1 MIKKLKDILILLA
14 ENRALQH
21 ILFWAFSF
29 LILVNILRVSA
40 ELKPID
46 VIYTLVF
53 YVPVILVV
61 YTNLFFLVPRF
72 LARKKY
78 WWYAC
83 AIIITLFVGA
93 EFYLL
98 LFDKWVDYLFPGFY
112 FIAYYGFWDIILY
125 LAVFLLLTTL
135 IKLAR
140 AWFVVKQ
147 LEQENT
153 ENQLKALRSQLNPH
167 FLFNSLN
174 NIYSLSRKKDDSTPE
189 VVLKLS
195 DILRYVIY
203 DSDRDEI
210 DLKSEIEFIRKYVE
224 LQQLRLQDKN
234 RVKLVVE
241 GEIRKQKIAPL
252 LFIPFIENSFKHG
265 LATRTDDGFT
275 DINLVGRRESIY
287 FRIRNNKGKP
297 GIREKNKYQGVGIA
311 NVKKRLELL
320 YKDRYRLEIND
331 SKSLFEVKLEINL
344 VHDPQD

>member
-1 MIKKLKDILILLA
+1 MISRLKNILISLA
-14 ENRALQH
+14 KNRALQH

-46 VIYTLVF
+46 IIYTLVF
-53 YVPVILVV
+53 HVPLMLVV
-61 YTNLFFLVPRF
+61 YVNLRVLVPRL

-78 WWYAC
+78 AWYAY
-83 AIIITLFVGA
+83 AVIITIVIGA

-98 LFDKWVDYLFPGFY
+98 LFDKWIDYLFPGFY
-112 FIAYYGFWDIILY
+112 FIAYYGFWDITLY
-125 LAVFLLLTTL
+125 LIVFLLLTTL

-153 ENQLKALRSQLNPH
+153 ENQLKVLRSQLNPH

-174 NIYSLSRKKDDSTPE
+174 NIYSLARKKDDATPG
-189 VVLKLS
+189 VILQLS

-203 DSDRDEI
+203 DADKDET
-210 DLKSEIEFIRKYVE
+210 DLKSEVEFIRKYVG
-224 LQQLRLQDKN
+224 LQQLRLQNKE
-234 RVKLVVE
+234 RVKMVIE
-241 GEIRKQKIAPL
+241 GEIGNQRIAPL

-265 LATRTDDGFT
+265 LPQTNEELI

-287 FRIRNNKGKP
+287 FRIKNNKEKSGF
-297 GIREKNKYQGVGIA
+297 REKSKYRGVGMA

-320 YKDRYRLEIND
+320 YNDRYRLEIND
-331 SKSLFEVKLEINL
+331 SKSTYEVKIEIRLTNENKN
-344 VHDPQD
+344 

>member
-1 MIKKLKDILILLA
+1 MISKLKNILISLA

-46 VIYTLVF
+46 AIYTLVF
-53 YVPVILVV
+53 HVPLMLVV
-61 YTNLFFLVPRF
+61 YINLSILVPRF

-78 WWYAC
+78 WWYAY
-83 AIIITLFVGA
+83 AIIITLFTGA

-98 LFDKWVDYLFPGFY
+98 LFNKWIDYLFPGFY

-125 LAVFLLLTTL
+125 LIVFLLLTTL

-147 LEQENT
+147 LEKENT

-174 NIYSLSRKKDDSTPE
+174 NIYSLSRKKDNAAPE
-189 VVLKLS
+189 VILKLS

-203 DSDRDEI
+203 DSDKEET
-210 DLKSEIEFIRKYVE
+210 DLKSEVEFIRKYVE
-224 LQQLRLQDKN
+224 LQQLRLQNKE
-234 RVKLVVE
+234 RVKLAVE
-241 GEIRKQKIAPL
+241 GEIDSQKIAPA
-252 LFIPFIENSFKHG
+252 F
-265 LATRTDDGFT
+265 
-275 DINLVGRRESIY
+275 
-287 FRIRNNKGKP
+287 
-297 GIREKNKYQGVGIA
+297 
-311 NVKKRLELL
+311 
-320 YKDRYRLEIND
+320 
-331 SKSLFEVKLEINL
+331 
-344 VHDPQD
+344 VHPVY

>member
-1 MIKKLKDILILLA
+1 MIKKLKDILITLA

-53 YVPVILVV
+53 HVPVILVV
-61 YTNLFFLVPRF
+61 YTNLFFLVPRL

-78 WWYAC
+78 WWYAY

-93 EFYLL
+93 EFYLS
-98 LFDKWVDYLFPGFY
+98 LFDKWIDYLFPGFY

-125 LAVFLLLTTL
+125 LIVFLLLTTL

-174 NIYSLSRKKDDSTPE
+174 NIYSLARKKDNSTPE

-210 DLKSEIEFIRKYVE
+210 DLQSEIEFIRKYVE

-234 RVKLVVE
+234 RVKN
-241 GEIRKQKIAPL
+241 GCGGRNRRT
-252 LFIPFIENSFKHG
+252 ENCSFAFHS
-265 LATRTDDGFT
+265 F
-275 DINLVGRRESIY
+275 
-287 FRIRNNKGKP
+287 
-297 GIREKNKYQGVGIA
+297 
-311 NVKKRLELL
+311 
-320 YKDRYRLEIND
+320 
-331 SKSLFEVKLEINL
+331 
-344 VHDPQD
+344 H

>member
-1 MIKKLKDILILLA
+1 MISKIRNILISFA

-29 LILVNILRVSA
+29 LILVNILRVSSG
-40 ELKPID
+40 LKPID
-46 VIYTLVF
+46 VIYTMVFHVPLMLVA
-53 YVPVILVV
+53 YL
-61 YTNLFFLVPRF
+61 NLLIWVPRL

-78 WWYAC
+78 WLYAG
-83 AIIITLFVGA
+83 AIFITLICGA

-98 LFDKWVDYLFPGFY
+98 LFDKWIDYLFPGFY
-112 FIAYYGFWDIILY
+112 FIAYYGFREISLY

-140 AWFVVKQ
+140 AWFVVKR

-174 NIYSLSRKKDDSTPE
+174 NIYSLSRKKDDATPE
-189 VVLKLS
+189 AVLKLS

-203 DSDRDEI
+203 DSDKDET

-224 LQQLRLQDKN
+224 LQLLRLQDKN
-234 RVKLVVE
+234 RVKIVVE
-241 GEIRKQKIAPL
+241 GEIDNQKIAPL

-265 LATRTDDGFT
+265 LTETSKELI
-275 DINLVGRRESIY
+275 DINLMGRRESIY
-287 FRIRNNKGKP
+287 FRIKNHKAKTDFK
-297 GIREKNKYQGVGIA
+297 EKNRYQGVGIA

-331 SKSLFEVKLEINL
+331 SKSLFEVKLEIKLTN
-344 VHDPQD
+344 DPKN

>member
-1 MIKKLKDILILLA
+1 MITKLKNILIALA

-46 VIYTLVF
+46 VIYTMVF
-53 YVPVILVV
+53 HIPLALVV
-61 YTNLFFLVPRF
+61 YINLSILVPRL

-78 WWYAC
+78 WWYAY

-98 LFDKWVDYLFPGFY
+98 LFDKWIDYLFPGFY
-112 FIAYYGFWDIILY
+112 FIAYYGFWDITLY
-125 LAVFLLLTTL
+125 LIVFLLLTTL

-174 NIYSLSRKKDDSTPE
+174 NIYSLARKKDDAAPE
-189 VVLKLS
+189 VILKLS

-203 DSDRDEI
+203 DSDKDET
-210 DLKSEIEFIRKYVE
+210 DLKSEVEFIRKYVE
-224 LQQLRLQDKN
+224 LQLLRLQNKD
-234 RVKLVVE
+234 RVKMVAE
-241 GEIRKQKIAPL
+241 GEIGDQRIAPL

-265 LATRTDDGFT
+265 LTQTNEELI

-287 FRIRNNKGKP
+287 FRIKNNKGKTDF
-297 GIREKNKYQGVGIA
+297 REKTKYQGVGIA

-331 SKSLFEVKLEINL
+331 SKSNYEIKLEIKLANE
-344 VHDPQD
+344 DKD

>member
-1 MIKKLKDILILLA
+1 MIKRIKDILITLA

-53 YVPVILVV
+53 HVPLMLVA
-61 YTNLFFLVPRF
+61 YANLFVLVPRL

-78 WWYAC
+78 WWYAY
-83 AIIITLFVGA
+83 AILITLVVGA
-93 EFYLL
+93 EFYLF
-98 LFDKWVDYLFPGFY
+98 LFDKWIDYLFPGFY
-112 FIAYYGFWDIILY
+112 FVAYYGFWDITLY
-125 LAVFLLLTTL
+125 LIVFLLLTTL

-174 NIYSLSRKKDDSTPE
+174 NIYSLARKKDDTAPE
-189 VVLKLS
+189 AILKLS

-203 DSDRDEI
+203 DSDSNEI
-210 DLKSEIEFIRKYVE
+210 DLQSEIEFIRKYVE
-224 LQQLRLQDKN
+224 LQQLRLQKKE
-234 RVKLVVE
+234 RVKLVID
-241 GEIRKQKIAPL
+241 GETNTQKIAPL
-252 LFIPFIENSFKHG
+252 LFVPFIENSFKHG
-265 LATRTDDGFT
+265 LAQTDEEFI

-287 FRIRNNKGKP
+287 FRIKNYKGKTDF
-297 GIREKNKYQGVGIA
+297 REKNKHQGVGIT

-331 SKSLFEVKLEINL
+331 SKSSFEVKLEIKL
-344 VHDPQD
+344 VHEDKD